1 MVELKHGTKQNTSC
15 IEDGGHALGAQ
26 RQTRKSQE
34 EKKKRKEVSGHIR
47 GTKNNDDVG
56 RTKSKKENLGLSK
69 EVDQIK
75 LNDILKHN
83 IFQLKHGRKTEH
95 LMK

>member
-1 MVELKHGTKQNTSC
+1 MGQNRTLHVLKMAVMLWG
-15 IEDGGHALGAQ
+15 
-26 RQTRKSQE
+26 RKDE
-34 EKKKRKEVSGHIR
+34 PGKARRKKKRKEVSGHIR

-95 LMK
+95 FMK